1 MIYLKLSSDSDKFSK
16 PTKNPLKPS
25 DPIVLS
31 WFSTL
36 DLTHVKTVG
45 LTNIQISPL
54 SENKADY
61 YLVIYSNLL
70 KRTECNPKGE
80 LSCVRI
86 PKKHTTI
93 PTQINLGKYP

>member
-1 MIYLKLSSDSDKFSK
+1 MRYLKLSSDSDKFSK
-16 PTKNPLKPS
+16 LTYPAKPT

-36 DLTHVKTVG
+36 DLTQVKTLG
-45 LTNIQISPL
+45 LTNIQIAPL
-54 SENKADY
+54 SEKQADY
-61 YLVIYSNLL
+61 YLIIYSNLL
-70 KRTECNPKGE
+70 KCTECNPKGE

-93 PTQINLGKYP
+93 PTQINLGKQP